1 MYPYPQTGPVAD
13 PSLAHRRAS
22 STLTLTRPDGTP
34 LADAE
39 VVVEQR
45 SHEFGFAASAFE
57 FIDFVTGDLDE
68 QSHALHETVTDQWL
82 EVFNSATLPFYWGGL
97 EPERG
102 RPDTQRPM
110 ATATW
115 LKERGVTL
123 KGHPLVWH
131 TLTAPWLDDLSV
143 EEVEQAQR
151 ERIRRDVAD
160 FAGVIDTWDAIN
172 EVVIM
177 PHFDKYPNGITR
189 LCRELGRIETVRLA
203 FDEARAANP
212 SATLLL
218 NDFDLDYGYDALLE
232 GLLAAEIRI
241 DKLGLQT
248 HMHQGYRGEEETLA
262 IIDRFARYGI
272 GIHFTETTLVSGDL
286 MPSHIVD
293 LNDWQVDSW
302 PSTREGEERQ
312 ASDLV
317 RHARTLFSHPA
328 VEAFTYWNIW
338 DLGAW
343 LGAPA
348 GLIRADGTPKPAM
361 DALRALVKDE
371 WWTGPVTLR
380 TDGEGRVAVE
390 GWRGGYAASAA
401 GSEATFTLGKDRSLT
416 IG

>member
-1 MYPYPQTGPVAD
+1 MYAYPQTGPTAD
-13 PSLAHRRAS
+13 PGLAHRRAA
-22 STLTLTRPDGTP
+22 STVTITRPDGSP

-39 VVVEQR
+39 VAVQQTR
-45 SHEFGFAASAFE
+45 HEFGFAASAFE
-57 FIDFVTGDLDE
+57 FIPFVADDLDPDTY
-68 QSHALHETVTDQWL
+68 ALHEMVTSQWL
-82 EVFNSATLPFYWGGL
+82 EVFNSATLPFYWGGF

-102 RPDTQRPM
+102 KPRTERLM

-115 LKERGVTL
+115 LKERGVRV

-143 EEVEQAQR
+143 EEIEQAQR
-151 ERIRRDVAD
+151 ERIRRDVAE

-177 PHFDKYPNGITR
+177 PHFDKYPNGVTR

-218 NDFDLDYGYDALLE
+218 NDFDLDYGYDALIE
-232 GLLAAEIRI
+232 GLLAAGITI
-241 DKLGLQT
+241 DKVGLQT

-272 GIHFTETTLVSGDL
+272 PLHFTETTLVSGDL
-286 MPSHIVD
+286 MPAHIVD
-293 LNDWQVDSW
+293 LNDWQVDTW
-302 PSTREGEERQ
+302 PSTPEGEERQ
-312 ASDLV
+312 ADELV
-317 RHARTLFSHPA
+317 RHLRTLFSHPA

-338 DLGAW
+338 DLDAW

-361 DALRALVKDE
+361 DALRALVTNE
-371 WWTGPVTLR
+371 WWTAPMTLR
-380 TDGEGRVAVE
+380 TDSEGRVSVE
-390 GWRGGYAASAA
+390 GWRGDYTASAA
-401 GSEATFTLGKDRSLT
+401 GHDITFALGYDATLRLG
-416 IG
+416 